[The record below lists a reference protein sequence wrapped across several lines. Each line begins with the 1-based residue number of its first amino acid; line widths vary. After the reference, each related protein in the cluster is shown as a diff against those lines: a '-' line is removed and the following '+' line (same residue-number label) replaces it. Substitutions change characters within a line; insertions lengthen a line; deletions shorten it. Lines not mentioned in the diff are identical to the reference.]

1 MFASRYG
8 WTVGAIFE
16 LDIVILAD
24 LLSQINDKNNDE
36 KIFRQ
41 WLAILPVMWSGMAK
55 FIEFDEFKDRLTG
68 ADIDTRPTAEILAD
82 VEEVRRFVG

>member
-24 LLSQINDKNNDE
+24 LVRQINDKNNDE

-55 FIEFDEFKDRLTG
+55 FVEFDDFKAKLSGT
-68 ADIDTRPTAEILAD
+68 DIDTRPTAEILAE

>member
-8 WTVGAIFE
+8 WTVGAIFD

-24 LLSQINDKNNDE
+24 LVRQINDKNDDE

-55 FIEFDEFKDRLTG
+55 FVEFDDFKAKLSGT
-68 ADIDTRPTAEILAD
+68 DIDTRPTAEILAE

>member
-16 LDIVILAD
+16 LDIVLLAD
-24 LLSQINDKNNDE
+24 LVRQINDKNDEE

-41 WLAILPVMWSGMAK
+41 WLAILPVMWAGFAK
-55 FIEFDEFKDRLTG
+55 FIEFDDFKARLSGT
-68 ADIDTRPTAEILAD
+68 DIDTRPTEDILAD
-82 VEEVRRFVG
+82 AEEVKKYIG